1 GARAIDGASI
11 SGNPTAKFGMK
22 AVRRRIQQPSG
33 LEKRKEKKEKKN
45 IHTVTT
51 HWQQNCD
58 GMGTIP
64 HVLHQSARPIR
75 PSEFAEAVQ
84 ALCRPRMQTA
94 RSNMPIPVTLAI
106 SGGADSMAMAWL
118 CSQARRLDPGM
129 RVADHRVLRF
139 LPVIVDHDYRRHSY
153 REAKTVAD
161 YLRLSLKMRPIIAKI
176 MWNKLGR
183 DRVLNH
189 GEPSGMSKHA
199 SQDDSRLKSIRPQ
212 DIPNFE
218 TVAREQRYRLFAQQ
232 MVHERSM
239 SLFLAHHEDDQYEWL
254 LMRLMDGHGP
264 RGLVGIPAANQLPHT
279 QDIHGSYESGLIDDQ
294 NFRNPVYRL
303 NPNQTESKALRT
315 ALREQMIH
323 ELHSQP
329 ASSPETG
336 SAVRDYLESLADIE
350 NGQRRGAPELEPCRV
365 EDGGTMLYRPMLEFS
380 KDRIIA
386 TCVENGVPW
395 FEDST
400 NKDVTLTPRNAVRHM
415 VKHHTMPVALQKP
428 AVLAMSNRIRR
439 RLELQNQEA
448 DRIFNRFVLY
458 EFHPNVGSIMV
469 EFPDLRRPG
478 QRRKHSI
485 YAARSRQVAL
495 ENKMIAA
502 AEAFRRLLRI
512 VSPKSALPTAEDL
525 QPFVGRVLPS
535 LAETTTG
542 EAPTTPPKSF
552 VISGVHCVPIQ
563 PKPKDTNQ
571 RLRWQ
576 LARAPH
582 NSPAREPHPS
592 VHFRSR
598 VSAWDYPSR
607 KEWWCSPETI
617 GDSLGAISR
626 RYRFF
631 PYDGGR
637 FWVSV
642 RHRLPIDVHVGP
654 LALPHLRNFRD
665 GLPDDA
671 SRRRLDDLL
680 KRYAGNKLRWTLPAV
695 YVSGPISWVQD
706 PELLEHPYTRPSRA
720 RQEEIMRLIESS
732 RDETHIISLPT
743 LDMCLPGFEHW
754 LRCEFRFRKIDR
766 AVPRSLERTRINSM
780 LAVVG
785 FGHKQ
790 GARGDKRRTRDVS
803 PRRKNVVTRA
813 RKPPVVRGAT
823 AFGRV
828 AAKGRL
834 VHFGTA

>member
-1 GARAIDGASI
+1 
-11 SGNPTAKFGMK
+11 
-22 AVRRRIQQPSG
+22 
-33 LEKRKEKKEKKN
+33 
-45 IHTVTT
+45 
-51 HWQQNCD
+51 
-58 GMGTIP
+58 MGTIP

-75 PSEFAEAVQ
+75 PSEFADVVQ
-84 ALCRPRMQTA
+84 ALCRPRMHTA

-106 SGGADSMAMAWL
+106 SGGVDSMAMAWL
-118 CSQARRLDPGM
+118 CSEVRRLDPSM

-139 LPVIVDHDYRRHSY
+139 LPMIVDHDYRRHSY
-153 REAKTVAD
+153 REARTVAD
-161 YLRLSLKMRPIIAKI
+161 YLREHLKMRPVIAKI
-176 MWNKLGR
+176 MWNKLNR
-183 DRVLNH
+183 DRMPNH
-189 GEPSGMSKHA
+189 GEPSGMGKDA
-199 SQDDSRLKSIRPQ
+199 SRDDSRLKFIRPQ

-218 TVAREQRYRLFAQQ
+218 TVAREQRYRLFAQH
-232 MVHERSM
+232 MLHERSM

-294 NFRNPVYRL
+294 NYRNPLYRF
-303 NPNQTESKALRT
+303 NPTTTESKAIRT
-315 ALREQMIH
+315 ALREQMMH
-323 ELHSQP
+323 ELHSP
-329 ASSPETG
+329 PSSSPETG
-336 SAVRDYLESLADIE
+336 SAVRDYLDSLSGTE
-350 NGQRRGAPELEPCRV
+350 NFPKRGAPELEPCRV

-386 TCVENGVPW
+386 TCLENGVPW

-400 NKDVTLTPRNAVRHM
+400 NKDVTLTPRNAIRHM
-415 VKHHTMPVALQKP
+415 VKHYKMPVALQKP
-428 AVLAMSNRIRR
+428 AILAMSSRIRR

-469 EFPDLRRPG
+469 EFPNLSRPG
-478 QRRKHSI
+478 PRRKHSI
-485 YAARSRQVAL
+485 YTARWRQVAL
-495 ENKMIAA
+495 ENKAIAA
-502 AEAFRRLLRI
+502 AQAFRRLLRI
-512 VSPKSALPTAEDL
+512 VSPQSALPTAEDL

-535 LAETTTG
+535 LAEKTTSATD
-542 EAPTTPPKSF
+542 EAAPTPPKSF
-552 VISGVHCVPIQ
+552 VISGVHCVPMQ
-563 PKPKDTNQ
+563 PKAKDPNQ

-582 NSPAREPHPS
+582 NSPAREPLPS
-592 VHFRSR
+592 VQFRSR
-598 VSAWDYPSR
+598 VSAWDFPD
-607 KEWWCSPETI
+607 KKQWWCSPDTI
-617 GDSLGAISR
+617 QDRLGAVSR
-626 RYRFF
+626 RHRFL

-642 RHRLPIDVHVGP
+642 RHRLPINVHVGP
-654 LALPHLRNFRD
+654 LALPYLRHFRD

-680 KRYAGNKLRWTLPAV
+680 KRYAANKLRWTLPAV

-706 PELLEHPYTRPSRA
+706 PDIRDHPHTRPSRA

-732 RDETHIISLPT
+732 RDEMHIISLPT
-743 LDMCLPGFEHW
+743 LDMCLPSFDHW
-754 LRCEFRFRKIDR
+754 LRCEFRFRKVDR
-766 AVPRSLERTRINSM
+766 AVPRNLERTRIDSM

-790 GARGDKRRTRDVS
+790 GTRVDKRRLRFLR
-803 PRRKNVVTRA
+803 PRRKHAVTRV
-813 RKPPVVRGAT
+813 RKPPIVRGVA
-823 AFGRV
+823 APGRA

-834 VHFGTA
+834 AHIGTA